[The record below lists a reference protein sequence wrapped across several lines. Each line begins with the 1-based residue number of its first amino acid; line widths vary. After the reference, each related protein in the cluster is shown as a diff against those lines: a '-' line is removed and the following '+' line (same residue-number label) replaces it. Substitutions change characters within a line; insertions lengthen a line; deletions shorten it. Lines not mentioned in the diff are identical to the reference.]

1 MKIFF
6 AGATGAVGRIL
17 LPKLLAAGHSVVAST
32 RLANHTAWLQAAGA
46 EAVIVDVLDRPAIF
60 AALAHARPDA
70 VMHQLTD
77 LGGRDF
83 AANNRLRV
91 EGTPNLVDAALAA
104 GVSRMVAQSLY
115 SIYGP
120 GDGPASEDEPIDAA
134 AVLARASMIAGVQAL
149 EQAVARM
156 PVGVALRNGFFY
168 GPGTWYSRDSLTT
181 DQIRRGEITATGD
194 IVSFLHV
201 ADAAESS
208 FQALNWPAGPV
219 NIADDEPAAGTE
231 WVPLYAS
238 LVGAPPPPVKAERQP
253 WERGASNAKARG
265 LGWVPAYPS
274 WRTGFVHE
282 LGAS

>member
-32 RLANHTAWLQAAGA
+32 RSHEHAARLRAAGA
-46 EAVIVDVLDRPAIF
+46 EALVVDVLDRPAIF
-60 AALAHARPDA
+60 AALAQARPDA

-120 GDGPASEDEPIDAA
+120 GDGPASEDEPIDAQ
-134 AVLARASMIAGVQAL
+134 AVPSRASMIAGVQAL
-149 EQAVARM
+149 EAAVARM

-238 LVGAPPPPVKAERQP
+238 LVGAPPPPVNANRQP

-265 LGWVPAYPS
+265 LGWIPAYPS
-274 WRTGFVHE
+274 WRTGLVHE
-282 LGAS
+282 LGG